1 MAQTTLTLQ
10 QVSEKLLK
18 VEKALGTLYNI
29 NSPESVVKIKTLKV
43 IKESLLNKKAILLQE
58 SSSIFVTNK
67 SGKTTV
73 LSAEPGDIT
82 AIDKTIDQDPAITKA
97 VTSAGKKLKEAE
109 ESDVALN
116 MDYVG
121 KVLTGLFT
129 DFLRDIGEEISSVNY
144 NSISN
149 DEIEVKIEFKEGTNK
164 SYKFKI
170 EGDKLFIDGNYLI
183 DVSRLPSGEVQ
194 IPQET
199 LSSSLYK
206 HFEGDLQF
214 SDMDVNEE
222 LLDEASWKQIV
233 LGLGLTA
240 ATIAGIGKAFLPPS
254 AEELRDK
261 ETLQKVVNFQKDA
274 LERTSDNDVLE
285 MVRSLEGFLNTSY
298 LQFSPQQA
306 DRLGPEK
313 MSSLIDQEARDVI
326 ENLLLK
332 GNDKVKSGF
341 VVKADGTLTWV
352 NPTKISPVNENIVT
366 DVKGNILHVGDKI
379 KVGNIIFEINFD
391 SKENLVYLN
400 AGKNKVYGGTKEFKV
415 LLENSSLYGDYKNLL
430 EMVEVGDRVKISKS
444 YGGSRGTVVDK
455 KDSFITLEGGESYP
469 ESEVVNVS
477 RKLGQDI
484 DLGHVDDEPGML
496 SQTAYEAAVHAA
508 NIYKQL
514 KAYERLNTEVDFPNW
529 WQSKVIL
536 AKDYISK
543 ADSWL
548 EFTTRERNFMEEEK
562 NTKES

>member
-1 MAQTTLTLQ
+1 MAQTLTLQ

-18 VEKALGTLYNI
+18 VEKALGTLYT
-29 NSPESVVKIKTLKV
+29 SKLPESVSKIKTLEV
-43 IKESLLNKKAILLQE
+43 MKESLLNKKSKLLKE
-58 SSSIFVTNK
+58 SNVIVKTKSGDTTVIPSTNK
-67 SGKTTV
+67 
-73 LSAEPGDIT
+73 E
-82 AIDKTIDQDPAITKA
+82 AIDALDNDSNVASMKDTR
-97 VTSAGKKLKEAE
+97 GNKLKEAE

-129 DFLRDIGEEISSVNY
+129 DFLRDIGEEISSVDY
-144 NSISN
+144 NSISKN
-149 DEIEVKIEFKEGTNK
+149 EIEVKIRFKEGNNK
-164 SYKFKI
+164 SYKFKMD
-170 EGDKLFIDGNYLI
+170 GDKLSIDGDYLI

-194 IPQET
+194 IPKET

-206 HFEGDLQF
+206 HFEGELEF

-254 AEELRDK
+254 AEELKDK
-261 ETLQKVVNFQKDA
+261 ETLQKTVNFQKDA

-306 DRLGPEK
+306 DRLGYEK
-313 MSSLIDQEARDVI
+313 MSSLMDQEARDVI

-341 VVKADGTLTWV
+341 LVKADGTLTWV

-366 DVKGNILHVGDKI
+366 DVKGNIIHVGDKI

-415 LLENSSLYGDYKNLL
+415 LLKSSNLYEEGKNLL

-444 YGGSRGTVVDK
+444 YGGNRGTVVDK

-484 DLGHVDDEPGML
+484 DVGHVDDEPGML
-496 SQTAYEAAVHAA
+496 SQAAYETAVHAA

-562 NTKES
+562 NTKEL

>member
-29 NSPESVVKIKTLKV
+29 NSPEAIGKIKTLKV

-121 KVLTGLFT
+121 KVITGLFT
-129 DFLRDIGEEISSVNY
+129 DFLRDIGEEISSVDY
-144 NSISN
+144 NSISK
-149 DEIEVKIEFKEGTNK
+149 DEIEVKIEFKEGNNK

-214 SDMDVNEE
+214 SDMDINEE

-254 AEELRDK
+254 AEELKDK
-261 ETLQKVVNFQKDA
+261 ETLQKTVNFQKDA

-285 MVRSLEGFLNTSY
+285 MVRSLEDFLNTSY

-306 DRLGPEK
+306 DRLGSEK
-313 MSSLIDQEARDVI
+313 MSSLMDQEARDVI

-379 KVGNIIFEINFD
+379 KVRNIIFEISLD
-391 SKENLVYLN
+391 SEKNLVFLQK
-400 AGKNKVYGGTKEFKV
+400 GNKVVYGGTKEFKV
-415 LLENSSLYGDYKNLL
+415 LLENCKKYNSELL
-430 EMVEVGDRVKISKS
+430 EESVEIGDRVKISKS
-444 YGGSRGTVVDK
+444 YGGARGSVVDK
-455 KDSFITLEGGESYP
+455 KDSFIKLENGELYP
-469 ESEVVNVS
+469 ESVVVNVS
-477 RKLGQDI
+477 RKVGEDV
-484 DLGHVDDEPGML
+484 DLGHIDDEPGML

-508 NIYKQL
+508 SIYKQL
-514 KAYERLNTEVDFPNW
+514 KEYETLNEEIDFPNW
-529 WQSKVIL
+529 WQSKIIL

-548 EFTTRERNFMEEEK
+548 KFTTKEGNFMENKEK
-562 NTKES
+562 NLES

>member
-1 MAQTTLTLQ
+1 
-10 QVSEKLLK
+10 
-18 VEKALGTLYNI
+18 
-29 NSPESVVKIKTLKV
+29 
-43 IKESLLNKKAILLQE
+43 
-58 SSSIFVTNK
+58 
-67 SGKTTV
+67 
-73 LSAEPGDIT
+73 
-82 AIDKTIDQDPAITKA
+82 
-97 VTSAGKKLKEAE
+97 
-109 ESDVALN
+109 

-121 KVLTGLFT
+121 KILTSLFT
-129 DFLRDIGEEISSVNY
+129 DFLRDIGEEISSVDY
-144 NSISN
+144 NSISK
-149 DEIEVKIEFKEGTNK
+149 DEIEVKIQFKEGTSKN
-164 SYKFKI
+164 YKFKI

-183 DVSRLPSGEVQ
+183 DLSRLPSGEVQ

-206 HFEGDLQF
+206 HFEGELEF
-214 SDMDVNEE
+214 NDMDVNEE

-261 ETLQKVVNFQKDA
+261 ETLQKVVNLQKEA
-274 LERTSDNDVLE
+274 LERTSDEDVLK

-298 LQFSPQQA
+298 IQFSAQQA
-306 DRLGPEK
+306 DRLGSEK
-313 MSSLIDQEARDVI
+313 MSSLINQEARTII
-326 ENLLLK
+326 EKLIQT
-332 GNDKVKSGF
+332 GNENVKAGF
-341 VVKADGTLTWV
+341 LVKADGTMTWV
-352 NPTKISPVNENIVT
+352 NPTKISPVNEDIVT

-391 SKENLVYLN
+391 YKENLVYLN
-400 AGKNKVYGGTKEFKV
+400 TGKNKVYGGTKEFKV
-415 LLENSSLYGDYKNLL
+415 LLESSNLYGADKNLL

-477 RKLGQDI
+477 RKLGQDV

-496 SQTAYEAAVHAA
+496 SQTAYETAVHAA

-514 KAYERLNTEVDFPNW
+514 KAYEKLNTEIDFPNW

-562 NTKES
+562 NTKGS

>member
-18 VEKALGTLYNI
+18 VEEALNI
-29 NSPESVVKIKTLKV
+29 LQNKKSPENLKKFKN
-43 IKESLLNKKAILLQE
+43 ISLLKESLLRQKTLLSENQKTV
-58 SSSIFVTNK
+58 FVTTK
-67 SGKTTV
+67 KGETKVVT
-73 LSAEPGDIT
+73 ADPGE
-82 AIDKTIDQDPAITKA
+82 IDTLKKDANIEDVEGTD
-97 VTSAGKKLKEAE
+97 GGKLKEN

-149 DEIEVKIEFKEGTNK
+149 DEIEVKIEFKEGNNK

-214 SDMDVNEE
+214 SDMDVNEM
-222 LLDEASWKQIV
+222 SV
-233 LGLGLTA
+233 
-240 ATIAGIGKAFLPPS
+240 
-254 AEELRDK
+254 RDK
-261 ETLQKVVNFQKDA
+261 DGITLF
-274 LERTSDNDVLE
+274 
-285 MVRSLEGFLNTSY
+285 
-298 LQFSPQQA
+298 
-306 DRLGPEK
+306 
-313 MSSLIDQEARDVI
+313 I
-326 ENLLLK
+326 
-332 GNDKVKSGF
+332 
-341 VVKADGTLTWV
+341 
-352 NPTKISPVNENIVT
+352 
-366 DVKGNILHVGDKI
+366 GDKI

-391 SKENLVYLN
+391 SNENLVYLESK
-400 AGKNKVYGGTKEFKV
+400 GRKYLGGSKEFRAI
-415 LLENSSLYGDYKNLL
+415 LEGSTLHIEDSNFIS

-562 NTKES
+562 NIKES

>member
-1 MAQTTLTLQ
+1 MAEILTLQ

-29 NSPESVVKIKTLKV
+29 NSPEAIGKIKTLKV

-58 SSSIFVTNK
+58 SNVMVTTK
-67 SGKTTV
+67 SGDTTV
-73 LSAEPGDIT
+73 LPST
-82 AIDKTIDQDPAITKA
+82 NKVSIDALKKDSNVATIKDTG
-97 VTSAGKKLKEAE
+97 GKKIKEAE

-121 KVLTGLFT
+121 KVLTSLFT
-129 DFLRDIGEEISSVNY
+129 DFLRDIGEEISSVDY
-144 NSISN
+144 NSISK
-149 DEIEVKIEFKEGTNK
+149 DEIEVKIQFKEGTNK
-164 SYKFKI
+164 NYKFKI

-183 DVSRLPSGEVQ
+183 DLSRLPSGEVQ

-206 HFEGDLQF
+206 HFEGELQF
-214 SDMDVNEE
+214 NDMDVNEE

-261 ETLQKVVNFQKDA
+261 ETLQKVVNLQKEA
-274 LERTSDNDVLE
+274 LERTSDEDVLK
-285 MVRSLEGFLNTSY
+285 MVRSLEGFLNTTY
-298 LQFSPQQA
+298 IQFSAQQA
-306 DRLGPEK
+306 DRMGSEK
-313 MSSLIDQEARDVI
+313 MSSLINQEARTII
-326 ENLLLK
+326 EKLIQT
-332 GNDKVKSGF
+332 GNENVKAGF
-341 VVKADGTLTWV
+341 LVKADGTMTWV
-352 NPTKISPVNENIVT
+352 NPTKISPVNEDIVT

-400 AGKNKVYGGTKEFKV
+400 TGKNRVYGGTKEFKV
-415 LLENSSLYGDYKNLL
+415 LLESSNLYVADKNLL
-430 EMVEVGDRVKISKS
+430 EMIEVGDRVKISKS

-496 SQTAYEAAVHAA
+496 SQTAYETAVHAA

>member
-29 NSPESVVKIKTLKV
+29 NSPEAIGKIKTLKV

-149 DEIEVKIEFKEGTNK
+149 DEIEVKIEFKEGNNK

-261 ETLQKVVNFQKDA
+261 ETLQKVVNLQKEA

-379 KVGNIIFEINFD
+379 KVGNIIFEIN
-391 SKENLVYLN
+391 LIP
-400 AGKNKVYGGTKEFKV
+400 
-415 LLENSSLYGDYKNLL
+415 
-430 EMVEVGDRVKISKS
+430 RKI
-444 YGGSRGTVVDK
+444 
-455 KDSFITLEGGESYP
+455 
-469 ESEVVNVS
+469 
-477 RKLGQDI
+477 
-484 DLGHVDDEPGML
+484 
-496 SQTAYEAAVHAA
+496 
-508 NIYKQL
+508 
-514 KAYERLNTEVDFPNW
+514 
-529 WQSKVIL
+529 
-536 AKDYISK
+536 
-543 ADSWL
+543 
-548 EFTTRERNFMEEEK
+548 
-562 NTKES
+562 

>member
-1 MAQTTLTLQ
+1 MAETLTLQ

-18 VEKALGTLYNI
+18 VEKALGSLYNL
-29 NSPESVVKIKTLKV
+29 NSPEAMDKIKTLKV
-43 IKESLLNKKAILLQE
+43 IKESLINKKAILLQE
-58 SSSIFVTNK
+58 SNVMVTTKSGDTTVIPSSDKSSIDALKKDSNVASIEDT
-67 SGKTTV
+67 SG
-73 LSAEPGDIT
+73 
-82 AIDKTIDQDPAITKA
+82 TKI
-97 VTSAGKKLKEAE
+97 KEAE

-129 DFLRDIGEEISSVNY
+129 DFLRDIGEEISSVDY
-144 NSISN
+144 NSISK

-164 SYKFKI
+164 NYKFKI

-183 DVSRLPSGEVQ
+183 DISRLPSGEVQ

-206 HFEGDLQF
+206 HFEGELEF
-214 SDMDVNEE
+214 NDMDVNEMSVR
-222 LLDEASWKQIV
+222 DRD
-233 LGLGLTA
+233 
-240 ATIAGIGKAFLPPS
+240 GI
-254 AEELRDK
+254 
-261 ETLQKVVNFQKDA
+261 TLF
-274 LERTSDNDVLE
+274 
-285 MVRSLEGFLNTSY
+285 
-298 LQFSPQQA
+298 
-306 DRLGPEK
+306 
-313 MSSLIDQEARDVI
+313 I
-326 ENLLLK
+326 
-332 GNDKVKSGF
+332 
-341 VVKADGTLTWV
+341 
-352 NPTKISPVNENIVT
+352 
-366 DVKGNILHVGDKI
+366 GDKI

-391 SKENLVYLN
+391 SKENLVYLESR
-400 AGKNKVYGGTKEFKV
+400 GKKYLGGSKEFRAI
-415 LLENSSLYGDYKNLL
+415 LEGSTLHIDDSNFIT

-484 DLGHVDDEPGML
+484 DVGHVDDEPGML
-496 SQTAYEAAVHAA
+496 SQTAYETAVHAA